1 MNLILWAEQQKSAL
15 IDAGVNPLDAER
27 AVQWVVDNLPSGE
40 DPDTWIPAQ
49 RVVTDAVT
57 AAEQESISDAKASWY
72 ADDSVPQR
80 QRMLLDAMPV
90 NNADEMLNAAIG
102 ATVGGLLTYLYRRD
116 TNTYHNART
125 LRPVPAEPIRK
136 LVDTQVTQAE
146 NYVSELA
153 AMVDDGQIA
162 YSTFLRTMQT
172 DLKRLHL
179 NFRAVGAGGFSNLT
193 QVDFGK
199 VDAKL
204 MDGFRRLDNF
214 VRDFRTGE
222 ISVRQAQNRA
232 QMYVGTARIDFFE
245 ARQDHAWIDSDWVE
259 IERRVLRPA
268 EHCEDC
274 LSYNDRGWVRA
285 GTLPPPGVGSAC
297 KSRCKCYMV
306 FHRVHISELADWLGT
321 KRRVLGNLL
330 IERKA
335 DGTPVPRVEEKRP
348 APTQPQQQPEQQAG
362 QQAGQQGR
370 PRQQQGNLTPKQIL
384 ISGDIEQQKASL
396 QWQWVH
402 GSNRR
407 SSIALKETIRQEFKT
422 QGLVMNKRQFNI
434 GDNEIAAITPAVRS
448 MYEQTQAEFA
458 KRGITE
464 VTLYRGVK
472 SGIRVPGVVES
483 WTTDLATAR
492 KFNGHDI
499 LTETVPVSRIFMWH
513 EGPGWKNGK
522 YGEQY
527 EYMVMGSVPR

>member
-1 MNLILWAEQQKSAL
+1 MNLILWAEQQKAAL

-27 AVQWVVDNLPSGE
+27 AVQWVMNNLPPGE
-40 DPDTWIPAQ
+40 DPDTWLPAQ
-49 RVVTDAVT
+49 RIVTDVVTS
-57 AAEQESISDAKASWY
+57 AEQESIIDAKAIWY
-72 ADDSVPQR
+72 TDDSVPQR
-80 QRMLLDAMPV
+80 HRMLLDAMPV
-90 NNADEMLNAAIG
+90 NNADEMRNSIIG
-102 ATVGGLLTYLYRRD
+102 STVGGLLTYLYRRD
-116 TNTYHNART
+116 TNTYHNARN
-125 LRPVPAEPIRK
+125 LRPIPSEPVRK
-136 LVDTQVTQAE
+136 LIESQVGQAE
-146 NYVSELA
+146 DYVSELA
-153 AMVDDGQIA
+153 AMVDDGEIA
-162 YSTFLRTMQT
+162 YATFLKQMQA

-179 NFRAVGAGGFSNLT
+179 NFRAAGGGGFSNLT
-193 QVDFGK
+193 KVDFGK
-199 VDAKL
+199 LDANL

-214 VRDFRTGE
+214 VRDFRSGE
-222 ISVRQAQNRA
+222 ISVKQAQNRA
-232 QMYVGTARIDFFE
+232 QMYVGSARTEYFD
-245 ARQDHAWIDSDWVE
+245 ARQDHIVSDPDWIE

-268 EHCEDC
+268 EHCRDC
-274 LSYNDRGWVRA
+274 LSYSDRGWVR
-285 GTLPPPGVGSAC
+285 GGSLPPPGVGSAC

-330 IERKA
+330 IEREA
-335 DGTPVPRVEEKRP
+335 DGTPVPRVKEKRP
-348 APTQPQQQPEQQAG
+348 DPQQSENQPRD
-362 QQAGQQGR
+362 QQGQD
-370 PRQQQGNLTPKQIL
+370 RQRKGDLTPKQI
-384 ISGDIEQQKASL
+384 IVSGDIEQQKESL

-483 WTTDLATAR
+483 WTTDLSIAR

-527 EYMVMGSVPR
+527 EYMVMGSVPK